1 MAAALRTAAAL
12 PDERILVE
20 LSAARDGGAGALSA
34 ALRVLRE
41 ELQGGAF
48 ELTLRIAGREG
59 EEMVGDGV
67 VLAAGKALTRRHA
80 NALSD
85 GLVTQLAAI
94 HALCL
99 HMAPTATERMVAR
112 ARRKGGES

>member
-1 MAAALRTAAAL
+1 MFQHGGGAEDGGGA
-12 PDERILVE
+12 PDEQILVE
-20 LSAARDGGAGALSA
+20 LSARDGGAGALSA

-67 VLAAGKALTRRHA
+67 VLAAAKR
-80 NALSD
+80 
-85 GLVTQLAAI
+85 
-94 HALCL
+94 
-99 HMAPTATERMVAR
+99 
-112 ARRKGGES
+112 